1 MYWIHSQRWNL
12 CDVSQGAEKLYR
24 KSLEQLQMNREKK
37 RFWIGFDGFDSF
49 GYNFDTKEEA
59 ETYLDKHHTELISYC
74 EHCVEIY
81 DRGDNI

>member
-1 MYWIHSQRWNL
+1 
-12 CDVSQGAEKLYR
+12 
-24 KSLEQLQMNREKK
+24 MNREKK

-59 ETYLDKHHTELISYC
+59 EAYLDKHHAQLIRYC

-81 DRGDNI
+81 DRGLRVKGIGPVYDRGE